1 MSFLSYLSTALALCS
16 GASEETLHILTDGNE
31 GSITAQDKKKRT
43 PLHFAMGNA
52 DRPASPAVVRLL
64 IAQNRQVVNATE
76 ESGQLPLDL
85 LATRALNLNETTQK
99 EQCENAE
106 KCLALYLEAA
116 PRPTAGFLTALQAL
130 PEWLMDRAVVH
141 PIVQELLNKK
151 ISMRF
156 PTAIIMLDFY
166 FLCIVIITYSIRVN
180 QAIECRFSCC
190 GEWTDPLPTNE
201 TCIVPTDPQCQD
213 SKCATH
219 FSGASLS
226 PLYIGATY
234 FLIREIVQ
242 MMSLLSLG
250 LFQTWLFDPTNWLD
264 VTFIVLIYFW
274 TIVMQT
280 GAVENNAFRTGAAI
294 SLLFLWTN
302 VLSFLKS
309 MFIDFAVFVRG
320 VLHVVQRLAAF
331 LMALGVILIAFAQM
345 FVTLFR
351 QTEYCA
357 DPCLSYLDPNF
368 DETSID
374 DVTCEKPFCGSLWE
388 SFLKVYTM
396 LLGEVDET
404 LFEESTF
411 ALVLFVIFMFLV
423 VILLANVL
431 IAIVTDSY
439 GVIKN
444 ERAAIVFWSNR
455 LDFVA
460 EMDAIASGP
469 WKKKVRKAIFLGQ
482 DGEGGSAGQV
492 ERDSSWAAWKKLTDL
507 FEDDLQELSFLSM
520 DFWCYL
526 LLRMLTACIIIPLWI
541 LLGIVSAGWLW
552 PPQVRAG
559 FLVQRIS
566 KRNPGDVK
574 EAEQRTKD
582 INELRKDV
590 KELQEE
596 VVMEMSDDRQ
606 EVVSMKSQL
615 GDMKEDVMESMK
627 EIKQVL
633 TMLFDLSASSS

>member
-1 MSFLSYLSTALALCS
+1 
-16 GASEETLHILTDGNE
+16 
-31 GSITAQDKKKRT
+31 
-43 PLHFAMGNA
+43 MGNC

-64 IAQNRQVVNATE
+64 ITQNRNVVNATE
-76 ESGQLPLDL
+76 ESGLLPLDL
-85 LATRALNLNETTQK
+85 LATRALNLNEATQK

-106 KCLALYLEAA
+106 KCLTLYLEAE
-116 PRPTAGFLTALQAL
+116 PRPTASFLTALQAL
-130 PEWLMDRAVVH
+130 PEWLADRAVVH
-141 PIVQELLNKK
+141 PIVQGLLNLK
-151 ISMRF
+151 ISSRF
-156 PTAIIMLDFY
+156 PTAIILLDFY

-180 QAIECRFSCC
+180 QAIECRFTCC
-190 GEWTDPLPTNE
+190 GQWTDPLPTNE
-201 TCIVPTDPQCQD
+201 TCIVPSDEWCQNPQNPSD
-213 SKCATH
+213 CASH
-219 FSGASLS
+219 FTGASLS

-242 MMSLLSLG
+242 MMSLLFLG
-250 LFQTWLFDPTNWLD
+250 LFQTWLFDPTNAMD
-264 VTFIVLIYFW
+264 VAFIVLVYFW
-274 TIVMQT
+274 TVVMQM
-280 GAVENNAFRTGAAI
+280 GSIENNAFRTGAAI
-294 SLLFLWTN
+294 SLLFLWIN

-351 QTEYCA
+351 QTPYCD
-357 DPCLSYLDPNF
+357 DPCLSYLDPEF
-368 DETSID
+368 DETSVD
-374 DVTCEKPFCGSLWE
+374 DITCEKPFCGSLWE

-404 LFEESTF
+404 LFEESKF
-411 ALVLFVIFMFLV
+411 ALILFVIFMFLV

-455 LDFVA
+455 LDFCA

-482 DGEGGSAGQV
+482 DEGGSGGQI
-492 ERDSSWAAWKKLTDL
+492 ERDSSQEAWKKLMSL
-507 FEDDLQELSFLSM
+507 FEDDIQEYSILSM
-520 DFWCYL
+520 DFWCYVF
-526 LLRMLTACIIIPLWI
+526 LRMLTACVIIPFWI
-541 LLGIVSAGWLW
+541 VLGIGSAGWLW
-552 PPQVRAG
+552 PPQVRAA

-566 KRNPGDVK
+566 RRNPGDVK

-590 KELQEE
+590 KLLQNEI
-596 VVMEMSDDRQ
+596 VMEMTDDRE

-615 GDMKEDVMESMK
+615 SEMKGDVCDEMKS
-627 EIKQVL
+627 IKQVM
-633 TMLFDLSASSS
+633 TMLFDLSASS